1 MTLVKNAV
9 IAAVAALALSACQ
22 TMSDAGNTV
31 SGWGSSASNTVSG
44 WFSGGKTVNVNLT
57 GSEEVP
63 AVSTSASGTGSFTVA
78 EDGTVKGSITTTG
91 ISGSMAH
98 IHRGAKGTN
107 GPVAIGLV
115 KNGDTYSAPDGAK
128 LSAAD
133 MELFKA
139 GNMYVNVHSAAHKG
153 GEIRAQL
160 QP

>member
-1 MTLVKNAV
+1 MTFVKKAA
-9 IAAVAALALSACQ
+9 IAAIAAFALSACQ

-31 SGWGSSASNTVSG
+31 SGW
-44 WFSGGKTVNVNLT
+44 FSGGKSVSVNLT

-63 AVSTSASGTGSFTVA
+63 PVSTTATGKGSFTVA
-78 EDGTVKGSITTTG
+78 EDGTVKGSVTTTG
-91 ISGSMAH
+91 ISGTMAH
-98 IHRGAKGTN
+98 IHRGAKGAN
-107 GPVAIGLV
+107 GPVAVGLV

-139 GNMYVNVHSAAHKG
+139 GNMYVNVHSAANKG